1 MVHPE
6 VVVDPLLRALVE
18 IAAGPDIGVGVGFEN
33 IGDADVGFFQ
43 VNLVAPVV
51 KHDVEIP
58 DGPLRAFERFADL
71 EFAAVAFVTET
82 ADRRGAVI
90 GAVDADIF
98 LVAGL
103 EMGAIAGVAAKFQ
116 AERDRHI
123 RRSGGGLRVG
133 NNIDLFIGRGIN
145 FSLAVGQRF
154 IDGFRDDGVDL
165 FLGKFLGYY
174 RGKRRKRGDNRHS

>member
-1 MVHPE
+1 M
-6 VVVDPLLRALVE
+6 
-18 IAAGPDIGVGVGFEN
+18 
-33 IGDADVGFFQ
+33 
-43 VNLVAPVV
+43 V

-82 ADRRGAVI
+82 ANRRGTVI

-116 AERDRHI
+116 AERDRQI

-133 NNIDLFIGRGIN
+133 HHVDLFIGRSVD